1 MRVIYRGLGIPTQS
15 WTMPKDRHLFAA
27 TWWRIGDAARA
38 WGCTRS
44 TAKRLIDRHYGKV
57 GRYTVQIVTPHGR
70 SLRTV
75 IPADTP
81 RPSGPKGNPNFTRP
95 EYERE
100 LALRRWH
107 PDRQCSGEV
116 RRGRLRRLEREDAER
131 NRRINAAIDA
141 GLKRQRKEY
150 ERQYAE
156 ERRHVQR

>member
-15 WTMPKDRHLFAA
+15 WTMPNDRHLFAA

-81 RPSGPKGNPNFTRP
+81 DPAARKATRTSRARSTNKNLPSAAGIRTEN
-95 EYERE
+95 
-100 LALRRWH
+100 A
-107 PDRQCSGEV
+107 
-116 RRGRLRRLEREDAER
+116 AER
-131 NRRINAAIDA
+131 CSAAGCGGWNGKTPNETGA
-141 GLKRQRKEY
+141 
-150 ERQYAE
+150 
-156 ERRHVQR
+156 